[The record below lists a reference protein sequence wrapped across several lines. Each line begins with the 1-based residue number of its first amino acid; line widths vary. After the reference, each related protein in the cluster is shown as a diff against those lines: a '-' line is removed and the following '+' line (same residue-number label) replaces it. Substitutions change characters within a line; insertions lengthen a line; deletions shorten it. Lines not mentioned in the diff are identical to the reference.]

1 MDQKWTF
8 GTLCRDLP
16 AWKLLRPSAI
26 FQRDWIHKWSVK
38 VSTRRFALKVSLALR
53 LNFLYYFRSR
63 LDSPLDLSRK
73 ISFYVSVNFEIFAK
87 QIFTYFLN
95 QLDLV
100 NPQATFWGT
109 LWVRFRIWGSSGSG
123 STCDVANWDFHTQ
136 ALPKKQDLQLL
147 KSDNMSET
155 RITKKCQQKWN

>member
-63 LDSPLDLSRK
+63 LDSPLDLSSEKSPFMCQSISKFSRK
-73 ISFYVSVNFEIFAK
+73 
-87 QIFTYFLN
+87 IFTYFLN

-136 ALPKKQDLQLL
+136 ALPKKSKKVL
-147 KSDNMSET
+147 KS
-155 RITKKCQQKWN
+155 RITKKRQI